1 MSLPCNMHLNDFSQQ
16 EKGHH
21 CAQCDKVLTDFRTKS
36 NDEIVETI
44 KASPGRVCGIF
55 NRDQYD
61 FKVSHLTIPRVR
73 QSVGLSL
80 LGILGF
86 LGPIVS
92 SCETTQ
98 KETAPIRQNAF
109 NKLKFPMHVTGTLRD
124 EKTNEPI
131 ASAWL
136 ELQQNG
142 KTIRKVYTDE
152 DGYFDFTIEKGDLHK
167 ETFDLI
173 VDGKLHDADT
183 LKNQSLFPT
192 SNWKKV
198 KLTLKASTAEMCE
211 KTVVVKGETLQGDV
225 MVEGI
230 EMEYPPTAGIP
241 EIEVIEPPAIMQE
254 VIPMNVFEPASEPQK
269 EASHKKRGLFK
280 RRK

>member
-1 MSLPCNMHLNDFSQQ
+1 MSLPCKMHLSDFSQQ
-16 EKGHH
+16 EKGYH

-44 KASPGRVCGIF
+44 KASPGKVCGIF
-55 NRDQYD
+55 NRNQYD
-61 FKVSHLTIPRVR
+61 FKVSQLTIPIPRIQ

-92 SCETTQ
+92 SCETST

-124 EKTNEPI
+124 EHTNEPI
-131 ASAWL
+131 ALAWL

-142 KTIRKVYTDE
+142 KTIRKVYTDKN
-152 DGYFDFTIEKGDLHK
+152 GYFDFTIEKGDLHK

-173 VDGKLHDADT
+173 VDGNQHNADT
-183 LKNQSLFPT
+183 IKNRSLFPD
-192 SNWKKV
+192 SGRKNI
-198 KLTLKASTAEMCE
+198 KLTLKASTGVCE
-211 KTVVVKGETLQGDV
+211 KKVDV
-225 MVEGI
+225 MNVSTTEGEVI
-230 EMEYPPTAGIP
+230 VDGMDVDHEPVYIPPTGMMELP
-241 EIEVIEPPAIMQE
+241 YESSEVEKLFPFTEVEP
-254 VIPMNVFEPASEPQK
+254 
-269 EASHKKRGLFK
+269 KKGL
-280 RRK
+280 